1 VSEPGILF
9 CNCTYAKVVPPEV
22 KAEVLRRLCASG
34 VPFDAVPDLCDMAAR
49 RDPALGRIAANGPVR
64 IAACFPRAVRWLF
77 GAAGAPLPSEGV
89 EIVNMRAEPADAAV
103 ERLVPGGSAE
113 AKPERAAVLTA
124 LLENGFEVP
133 AESAPPGGTPEEAV
147 AAARAERER
156 TGGRPIG
163 RWKPWFPVIDY
174 GRCTNC
180 MQCLT
185 FCLFD
190 VYGVDEN
197 QKIAVQNPSNCK
209 TDCPACSRVCPEVA
223 ILFPKYKSGPI
234 NGDVV
239 RAEDVKREAMKVDIS
254 ALLGGDL
261 YGALRQRQQSARE
274 RFSTERD
281 ESRALLERK
290 RCLKELGRE
299 LDIPDEVL
307 MSLPTVEDIQAR
319 AERAKA
325 KLAARQARSQSVQDA
340 RPAPTEQEWG
350 I

>member
-1 VSEPGILF
+1 MSASNGKGLRIVLYEGPG
-9 CNCTYAKVVPPEV
+9 
-22 KAEVLRRLCASG
+22 S
-34 VPFDAVPDLCDMAAR
+34 
-49 RDPALGRIAANGPVR
+49 
-64 IAACFPRAVRWLF
+64 
-77 GAAGAPLPSEGV
+77 APLP
-89 EIVNMRAEPADAAV
+89 AE
-103 ERLVPGGSAE
+103 ERFLAISS
-113 AKPERAAVLTA
+113 
-124 LLENGFEVP
+124 LLESGFEVARP
-133 AESAPPGGTPEEAV
+133 AAGGAVAPADGSTVLLLGKFGEGAPAPADGVHVRDLSGLGAGEIV
-147 AAARAERER
+147 AAAREVRDRSGA
-156 TGGRPIG
+156 RPVG
-163 RWKPWFPVIDY
+163 AWKPWFPAIDY
-174 GRCTNC
+174 DRCTNC

-190 VYGVDEN
+190 VYGVDSKD
-197 QKIAVQNPSNCK
+197 KIAVQNPSNCK

-223 ILFPKYKSGPI
+223 ILFPKYKKGPI

-239 RAEDVKREAMKVDIS
+239 REEDVKREAMKVDIS

-261 YGALRQRQQSARE
+261 YASLRSRQSDARK

-290 RCLKELGRE
+290 RCLKELGKE

-325 KLAARQARSQSVQDA
+325 KLAARQARSQTVQDA
-340 RPAPTEQEWG
+340 RPAAPTEKEWG